1 MRTQDEL
8 RSAWARGLE
17 LLRTE
22 ARQRAGDLSRERLDW
37 QPPEGGWSVGQVL
50 DHLSQT
56 NELYR
61 GEIERALSAPVPLRG
76 IDSKWKPSFAGS
88 LLAKALVN
96 PRKGPAP
103 RVFRPAPRAG
113 ENPLEHFET
122 SVSRLIDALQ
132 ASTGVDLRRTRIRS
146 PAWKVARFNLGE
158 GFLLNILH
166 AERHFSQIDRIK
178 THPQFPR

>member
-1 MRTQDEL
+1 MTTQLEL
-8 RSAWARGLE
+8 RSGWASGLE
-17 LLRTE
+17 RLIE
-22 ARQRAGDLSRERLDW
+22 GARQRTADLAREQIDW

-56 NELYR
+56 NELYLR
-61 GEIERALSAPVPLRG
+61 EIETALTAPVPLRQA
-76 IDSKWKPSFAGS
+76 DPVWKPSFAGA
-88 LLAKALVN
+88 LLAKAILN

-113 ENPLEHFET
+113 PDPIERYEQ
-122 SVSRLIDALQ
+122 SVRRLTDALK
-132 ASTGVDLRRTRIRS
+132 ASGGVDLRRTRIRS
-146 PAWKVARFNLGE
+146 PAWRVARFNLGE

-166 AERHFSQIDRIK
+166 AERHFGQIDRVR